1 MAKQVHQSVFYVS
14 KLVLLV
20 ADISFLSGIESQVAD
35 GSNQGVDTASD
46 VTQNQVCPS
55 SGGMACGLQGGMVDD
70 QATDP
75 AQEKGQQEAN
85 QIVTFY
91 ATIVKCLDVG
101 ERNIWGSVRGGVR
114 GICLIKVWPG
124 PYPASN
130 TPPAYCIPLFKSL
143 NTKKIHTRWCGSF
156 LAE

>member
-75 AQEKGQQEAN
+75 AQEEGQQEAN
-85 QIVTFY
+85 QIVVIHSASPPFFNYEQIVTFH

-101 ERNIWGSVRGGVR
+101 ERNI
-114 GICLIKVWPG
+114 
-124 PYPASN
+124 
-130 TPPAYCIPLFKSL
+130 
-143 NTKKIHTRWCGSF
+143 
-156 LAE
+156 